1 MSAVKKK
8 AKRQKVIKRTEDSD
22 EDDDKWIPGCEEVN
36 RKRPSKYICVILASI
51 SSSHTY
57 DLLLLIKYLHCTH
70 FVGLT
75 SLSVVPRYCYLCS

>member
-1 MSAVKKK
+1 M
-8 AKRQKVIKRTEDSD
+8 AKHTEDSD

-36 RKRPSKYICVILASI
+36 RKRPSKYIAICVILASI
-51 SSSHTY
+51 SSSHTC

-75 SLSVVPRYCYLCS
+75 SLSVVPRYYYLCS